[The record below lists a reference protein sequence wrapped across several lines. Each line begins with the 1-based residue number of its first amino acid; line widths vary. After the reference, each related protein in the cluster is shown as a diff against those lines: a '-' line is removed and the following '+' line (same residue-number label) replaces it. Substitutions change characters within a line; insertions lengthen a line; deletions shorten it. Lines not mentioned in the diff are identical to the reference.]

1 MSVRHHLAIIL
12 LLVATAAAWTAPV
25 TVESLPVSKKLSANV
40 NAKSTRLSRES
51 SLFDRKLQ
59 NAAVAA
65 QYTTQAE
72 LDLRP
77 CLVVRFYD
85 KQANALPLLLLSLF
99 ASAHPHLKALVIDT
113 GKKPYE
119 KLPGLLRRV
128 NRASGKKWVHVYDK
142 KTSDVRSTFPDF
154 THEDYGYVLTDMA
167 LEDILRQKEAGSG
180 GFQCDTLTFTNA
192 DNIYSPNFIPSM
204 LKSIVHDGKDVV
216 ASHFVS
222 HYNYSAERST
232 RSFNSVVASEI
243 GCGTL
248 RSGEDAEFVTSE
260 RFLPCCV
267 ELGSVMIT
275 TSAVARARIRFL
287 IDKLRKDGTGNS
299 LAKVI
304 IPVAETS
311 SYNIGHLKPTSP
323 NEYLTNAD
331 GFFFYRLVSHPNTSS
346 DVIRR
351 VLLLHL

>member
-1 MSVRHHLAIIL
+1 MHVRHHLAIIL
-12 LLVATAAAWTAPV
+12 LLLARAAALTAPV
-25 TVESLPVSKKLSANV
+25 TVESIPVSRKLSANV
-40 NAKSTRLSRES
+40 NEKSTRLSRES

-59 NAAVAA
+59 NDVVPA

-77 CLVVRFYD
+77 CVVVRFCD
-85 KQANALPLLLLSLF
+85 KQANALPLLLFSLF

-119 KLPGLLRRV
+119 KLPSLLRRV

-154 THEDYGYVLTDMA
+154 NHEDYGYILTDMA

-192 DNIYSPNFIPSM
+192 DNLYSPNFIPAM

-232 RSFNSVVASEI
+232 RSFNSVMASEI

-267 ELGSVMIT
+267 DLGSVMIT
-275 TSAVARARIRFL
+275 TSAVARANIRFL
-287 IDKLRKDGTGNS
+287 IDKIRKDGTGNS
-299 LAKVI
+299 LTKVV

-311 SYNIGHLKPTSP
+311 SYNIGHLEPTSP
-323 NEYLTNAD
+323 NEYLMNAD
-331 GFFFYRLVSHPNTSS
+331 GFFFYRLVSQPHTPS